1 MRGTHSGRRKN
12 IIMKNIHTP
21 SVIAGAF
28 AASVSIFLGLNFPI
42 SMEIVVGY
50 STVAVLLALVT
61 LEYTPSRKRLQ
72 VK

>member
-1 MRGTHSGRRKN
+1 
-12 IIMKNIHTP
+12 MKNIHTP

-28 AASVSIFLGLNFPI
+28 AASVLIFLGLNFPI
-42 SMEIVVGY
+42 SMDLLVGY
-50 STVAVLLALVT
+50 SAVVVLLALVT